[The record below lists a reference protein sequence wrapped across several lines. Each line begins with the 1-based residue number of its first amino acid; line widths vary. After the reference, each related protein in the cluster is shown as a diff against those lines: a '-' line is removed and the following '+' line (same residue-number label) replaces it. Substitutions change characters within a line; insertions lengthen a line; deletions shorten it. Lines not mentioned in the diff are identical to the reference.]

1 MMFVFDTSSFVSL
14 ARYYLPFDSK
24 VRIYQHVKS
33 SIENGRIV
41 LIDAVLEECRY
52 VAGRIVVEKLDFLAD
67 KDFLKENSVP
77 MKTKDIVPAAPVRFY
92 NMVENNFATP
102 AKNNLTEIQF
112 EKLKQEFLA
121 SADARM
127 VMYAYNYKHENPDS
141 EIFIVTEE
149 IGQANDNKAFKKLP
163 SICDQLNIPN
173 MALPEY
179 LDTCEDLN
187 MSFG

>member
-1 MMFVFDTSSFVSL
+1 
-14 ARYYLPFDSK
+14 
-24 VRIYQHVKS
+24 VKS

-41 LIDAVLEECRY
+41 LIDAVLDECKV
-52 VAGRIVVEKLDFLAD
+52 VAGRIVIEKLDFLAD
-67 KDFLKENSVP
+67 KDFLKTNSIPV
-77 MKTKDIVPAAPVRFY
+77 KTKDIIPAAPARFY
-92 NMVENNFATP
+92 NMVDNNFTTP
-102 AKNNLTEIQF
+102 VRRNLTDIQF

-149 IGQANDNKAFKKLP
+149 TRQANDNKAFKKLP
-163 SICDQLNIPN
+163 AICDQLDIPT

-179 LDTCEDLN
+179 LNGCEDLV